1 MVALL
6 SRPLTSRALSTLGTN
21 PYHHTNRV
29 SSPCMRVGDDTH
41 YHQAKTELSRLQ
53 QTNKSTHVM
62 KQFITALIIGLLF
75 PLCSMAQE
83 DVTKKEVQENEVT
96 IHQDDEINN
105 LIFGEVEAVE
115 DFEEE
120 HVQQQV
126 ATPQKTNKATQS
138 TRGTVRAN
146 RVANNTA
153 VDVMREI
160 DHRRFIEGFRI
171 QVVSRGNTNKDHQ
184 EVRQI
189 GKQFKN
195 VFKEWRVE
203 VRLKSPRWICLAGD
217 FKTREQ
223 AEAALK
229 QVKKTHK
236 FKSATIVRAKIKN
249 AEYKGDETSNDT
261 KTNK

>member
-1 MVALL
+1 
-6 SRPLTSRALSTLGTN
+6 
-21 PYHHTNRV
+21 
-29 SSPCMRVGDDTH
+29 
-41 YHQAKTELSRLQ
+41 
-53 QTNKSTHVM
+53 M
-62 KQFITALIIGLLF
+62 KQFITVLIIGLLF

-120 HVQQQV
+120 PVQQQV

-184 EVRQI
+184 EVRQASSLRMSSRN
-189 GKQFKN
+189 GA
-195 VFKEWRVE
+195 WRYASRAHDGYAWLVISRHAN
-203 VRLKSPRWICLAGD
+203 RLRLPSSR
-217 FKTREQ
+217 
-223 AEAALK
+223 
-229 QVKKTHK
+229 
-236 FKSATIVRAKIKN
+236 
-249 AEYKGDETSNDT
+249 
-261 KTNK
+261 